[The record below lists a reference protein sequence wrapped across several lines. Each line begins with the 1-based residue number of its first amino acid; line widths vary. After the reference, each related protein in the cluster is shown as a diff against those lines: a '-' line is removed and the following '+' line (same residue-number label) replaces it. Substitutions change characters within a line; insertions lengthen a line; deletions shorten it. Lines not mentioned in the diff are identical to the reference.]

1 MVGGGNPQAVR
12 SFCASHMNWEWRQKM
27 FVFKMILP
35 SMHGYKELLNYVKF
49 LWHEVLFT
57 VHNAYI
63 FLKILHE
70 TGLLSPSPPPLLP
83 SWYKPCCKVSKFL
96 FSRIKNFKYWSV
108 VSLNIL
114 FKFSWE
120 DHRNASLAW
129 WLNIWSILK
138 LSTWGF
144 LSILFG
150 FEILGL
156 MVAYFDYQS
165 QLTKFGIF
173 SGACPPAKQCSL
185 LQKYNSI
192 QVPT

>member
-1 MVGGGNPQAVR
+1 MVGGGNPQAVK
-12 SFCASHMNWEWRQKM
+12 SFCASYMNWEWRQKM

-35 SMHGYKELLNYVKF
+35 SMH
-49 LWHEVLFT
+49 
-57 VHNAYI
+57 
-63 FLKILHE
+63 E
-70 TGLLSPSPPPLLP
+70 TASCMKLDFSPLPHPPLLP
-83 SWYKPCCKVSKFL
+83 SLYKSCCKVSKFL

-120 DHRNASLAW
+120 DHVNASLAW

-144 LSILFG
+144 LSILFS

-173 SGACPPAKQCSL
+173 SGACPLAKQCSL

-192 QVPT
+192 QVPTQLKWYVYCVFYWQSCIKES